1 MPFTGSVHDWMRV
14 IAMMQKIDIH
24 CHTTRSVL
32 RDTVSQAATL
42 DVIEAAM
49 RVHNIVC
56 TVVLATYFPEEGKGI
71 SNFRLLHW
79 LNGNPAFRLFGSLDF
94 QYYFKTG
101 LRELT
106 ELAETGNLSGIK
118 IYSGYQQIDYTAK
131 EFRAVAALA
140 ARYQLPMMFHGGY
153 LQCHEADK
161 SCATS
166 PYQMGEIAARH
177 PQNTII
183 ISHLAW
189 PFVSELIEV
198 VLAHDN
204 IVSDMSGMLDSFK
217 TPQTMPDCINHLK
230 RYLEACGPQR
240 LLFGTDFPI
249 QTHEDSIQ
257 LVEQAMLGYSDHD
270 KQQVYYENANR
281 LLHKGLT

>member
-1 MPFTGSVHDWMRV
+1 MRFTGSLHEAMRV
-14 IAMMQKIDIH
+14 IAMMKKIDIH
-24 CHTTRSVL
+24 YHTTRSIL
-32 RDTVSQAATL
+32 YNTISTAATL
-42 DVIEAAM
+42 DVIKAAM
-49 RVHNIVC
+49 REYNIVC
-56 TVVLATYFPEEGKGI
+56 TVVLATYFPSEGNGI

-106 ELAETGNLSGIK
+106 ELAEADHLTGIK
-118 IYSGYQQIDYTAK
+118 IYSGYQKIDYTAK
-131 EFRAVAALA
+131 EFRAVATLA

-153 LQCHEADK
+153 LQCHEGDK

-177 PQNTII
+177 PENMII

-189 PFVSELIEV
+189 PFVNELIEV
-198 VLAHDN
+198 VLTHDN

-217 TPQTMPDCINHLK
+217 TPHTMPDCVHHLK
-230 RYLEACGPQR
+230 CYLETCGPQR

-249 QTHEDSIQ
+249 KTHADSIQ

-270 KQQVYYENANR
+270 KQQVYYENAHR
-281 LLHKGLT
+281 LLHKGLS